1 MLVECKHDGFLAAQR
16 GGMGSLTG
24 QDRLPDSLLVM
35 VPMSPGEGDRAEFSS
50 TLNWSPRIELF
61 EHPWGKKN
69 KTTTTQ
75 NQKTKRTNKQK
86 TNKKSTKQK
95 HD

>member
-61 EHPWGKKN
+61 EHPWGKKKNNNNTKPKN
-69 KTTTTQ
+69 K
-75 NQKTKRTNKQK
+75 TNKQTKNQQKKHK
-86 TNKKSTKQK
+86 TET
-95 HD
+95 